1 MSTSK
6 IRAHGAK
13 TPAPSNHAPL
23 ARRGLVPFALSVAV
37 IAGATGGLTGCGTPR
52 AMAVQGATYAS
63 DVADEAAPIIEE
75 KCIIEMQDLEQD
87 SAEAREAI
95 CDVAV
100 PLNDS
105 LALAIAALK
114 DALRVESSDADLLSK
129 LAEVTAIVAK
139 FGVEM
144 AKVAKMGMEQ

>member
-1 MSTSK
+1 MRRT
-6 IRAHGAK
+6 AK
-13 TPAPSNHAPL
+13 TPAPKAHSS
-23 ARRGLVPFALSVAV
+23 ARVGLVLLAASALGLGSV
-37 IAGATGGLTGCGTPR
+37 GLSLGGCGTPR

-75 KCIIEMQDLEQD
+75 KCVIEMQDLEQD
-87 SAEAREAI
+87 SVEARGAV

-114 DALRVESSDADLLSK
+114 DALRAEASDADLLSK

-139 FGVEM
+139 FSVEM
-144 AKVAKMGMEQ
+144 SKVVKMGMAQ